1 MKTRMIV
8 GIVAVAL
15 ALPAFLVGCVPDKR
29 YNLEDM
35 DSEITILKGVTMPLP
50 NLQEITLG
58 NLIEIDPSG
67 EVFKINSNGEYMLS
81 FKMEPTKIDGF
92 SIASNAISLSAS
104 GENSTPQAIGE
115 YTSIP
120 ANTPLDY
127 DPEDKAAVEAY
138 LSTIG
143 YTADMDQLQKEDFL
157 TQTIDYSF
165 DVDFSISDFPK
176 EISAVKSAV
185 LAGSIGLNIVPS
197 GLPFSKILLKAGSK
211 VVFPDFIRLSSCSNA
226 AFTVQENGYTL
237 LANSDVEI
245 PMNTGLSLEVALS
258 GLDFGTDGK
267 AASAGKLALASQVKI
282 ENGKITLDPLD
293 FTGSTK
299 VVNYPKN
306 PSTAPTVLDG
316 SLTVVESDTPV
327 TDFKIG
333 YSYTAGI
340 TSVSSVVLK
349 LSESAAPSFDKEY
362 GFDITGLPDILS
374 GADVDIELAEIQLG
388 MAVNSSF
395 PVDFNLKGNILSLRS
410 GASEPLHKYEIGP
423 LAFKGNAK
431 TTYSL
436 GEKPDGESGG
446 VIYKHVEGLG
456 KILSPLPDR
465 VEASGFS
472 VTFPNDWTTIAT
484 GQNYGAELEVSLDA
498 PLSFTAKTALS
509 LGIDLNT
516 ELNLTNL
523 GKNLPKVKAELEFT
537 ALNTVPLSFGVEASA
552 YDENNARIET
562 ITSSVDGFIE
572 AGTLEAPKSSK
583 IVVTLDLDTSHII
596 SRIRLGLGASSNEA
610 VAGTRLNNR
619 QGLTLSGLS
628 LTLPNGI
635 TADIKSLTT
644 NKNQ

>member
-15 ALPAFLVGCVPDKR
+15 ALPAFLVGCVPDKK

-58 NLIEIDPSG
+58 DLIEIDPSG

-104 GENSTPQAIGE
+104 GEDSTPQAIGE

-138 LSTIG
+138 LSSIG

-237 LANSDVEI
+237 LAGSDVVI

-267 AASAGKLALASQVKI
+267 AASAGKLALQSQVKI

-349 LSESAAPSFDKEY
+349 LSESAAPSFDTQY

-374 GADVDIELAEIQLG
+374 GADVDIELAEIQIGLA
-388 MAVNSSF
+388 MNSTF
-395 PVDFNLKGNILSLRS
+395 PVDFNLNGNLRSIKS
-410 GASEPLHKYEIGP
+410 GASEPLHNYAIGP

-431 TTYSL
+431 TAYSL

-446 VIYKHVEGLG
+446 VIYKHIEGLG

-465 VEASGFS
+465 VETSGFG
-472 VTFPNDWTTIAT
+472 VTFPNEWATIAT
-484 GQNYGAELEVSLDA
+484 GQNFGAELEVSLDA

-523 GKNLPKVKAELEFT
+523 GNNVPKVKAELEFT

-552 YDENNARIET
+552 YDENDARIET

-572 AGTLEAPKSSK
+572 AGTLDAPKSSK

-610 VAGTRLNNR
+610 VAGTRLNSN